1 MTFSLKFGKLYFD
14 ITLLMQV
21 KLNHIDPSIHNVKML
36 CIFASFQWS
45 HCSCVYCRSERE
57 LLDRTRD
64 NLMKKL
70 VEVEMDGQAAAKQV
84 AALRDTIRRLREVRS
99 LKILRLEFW

>member
-1 MTFSLKFGKLYFD
+1 MLS
-14 ITLLMQV
+14 ILL
-21 KLNHIDPSIHNVKML
+21 LP
-36 CIFASFQWS
+36 
-45 HCSCVYCRSERE
+45 RSERE
-57 LLDRTRD
+57 LLDRARD

-99 LKILRLEFW
+99 L